1 MDYKQEL
8 RKRISAD
15 YERRVKQW
23 MAFDPAQLI
32 GMAEEIMATRLIHDT
47 LLDTIR
53 DGDAAF
59 LLQLDDPL
67 DRMSSRWISE
77 NGLDAVHEDEM
88 LHCVESLRE
97 ELALEPP
104 KIEVFRQRIKDNY
117 NQFLKDWG
125 QLNVPT
131 LINKSA
137 EIAATR
143 KCFWGLC
150 DMGFT
155 DSELQYLLQFQ
166 NPLEMIRDQYLERT
180 ESPALAPLAGS
191 DLEVLMERLLD
202 ARDLD
207 GDYPLVTEQQS
218 LTVRDFIAAHPGD
231 AFHLMTPGGY
241 VDLTAAQAAERLT
254 GQSVSGHPGCS
265 GYDREVTAEELLPQV
280 IANCNYHEGA
290 WYIIS
295 DHPELEQSNVGMEVT
310 MC

>member
-1 MDYKQEL
+1 
-8 RKRISAD
+8 
-15 YERRVKQW
+15 
-23 MAFDPAQLI
+23 
-32 GMAEEIMATRLIHDT
+32 
-47 LLDTIR
+47 
-53 DGDAAF
+53 
-59 LLQLDDPL
+59 
-67 DRMSSRWISE
+67 MSSRWISE

-241 VDLTAAQAAERLT
+241 VDLTAAQAAELLT

>member
-8 RKRISAD
+8 KKRISAD

-23 MAFDPAQLI
+23 MAADPAQLI
-32 GMAEEIMATRLIHDT
+32 NMAEEIMATRLIHDN
-47 LLDTIR
+47 LLDTIH

-77 NGLDAVHEDEM
+77 NGLDAVHEDEL

-97 ELALEPP
+97 ELALAPP
-104 KIEVFRQRIKDNY
+104 MIEVFRQRIEDNY
-117 NQFLKDWG
+117 NRFLKEWG
-125 QLNVPT
+125 RLDVPA

-143 KCFWGLC
+143 KCFRGLC

-155 DSELQYLLQFQ
+155 DSELQYLLRFQ

-180 ESPALAPLAGS
+180 KSPAITPLAGD
-191 DLEVLMERLLD
+191 DLEVLMEHLLD
-202 ARDLD
+202 TRDLD
-207 GDYPLVTEQQS
+207 GDYPLMEEQQA
-218 LTVRDFIAAHPGD
+218 LTVRDFIVSHPGD

-241 VDLTAAQAAERLT
+241 VDLTAAQAAELLA
-254 GQSVSGHPGCS
+254 GHSVSGHPGCS
-265 GYDREVTAEELLPQV
+265 GYDREVSAEELLPQV
-280 IANCNYHEGA
+280 IARCHHHEGA
-290 WYIIS
+290 WHIIS
-295 DHPELEQSNVGMEVT
+295 DHPEMEQNNIGMEVT

>member
-137 EIAATR
+137 ESLR
-143 KCFWGLC
+143 KSQRRANASGGSAIWDL
-150 DMGFT
+150 
-155 DSELQYLLQFQ
+155 
-166 NPLEMIRDQYLERT
+166 RT
-180 ESPALAPLAGS
+180 
-191 DLEVLMERLLD
+191 VN
-202 ARDLD
+202 
-207 GDYPLVTEQQS
+207 
-218 LTVRDFIAAHPGD
+218 
-231 AFHLMTPGGY
+231 
-241 VDLTAAQAAERLT
+241 
-254 GQSVSGHPGCS
+254 CS
-265 GYDREVTAEELLPQV
+265 TS
-280 IANCNYHEGA
+280 CNFKTL
-290 WYIIS
+290 WK
-295 DHPELEQSNVGMEVT
+295 
-310 MC
+310 

>member
-8 RKRISAD
+8 KKRISAD

-23 MAFDPAQLI
+23 MASDPAQLI
-32 GMAEEIMATRLIHDT
+32 DMAEEIMANRLIHDN
-47 LLDTIR
+47 LLDAIH

-67 DRMSSRWISE
+67 YRMSNRWISE
-77 NGLDAVHEDEM
+77 NGLDTVHKDEL
-88 LHCVESLRE
+88 LHCVESLQAE
-97 ELALEPP
+97 QALGRPMS
-104 KIEVFRQRIKDNY
+104 EVFQQRIKENY
-117 NQFLKDWG
+117 DQFLKGWE
-125 QLNVPT
+125 QLDVQT

-137 EIAATR
+137 EITATR
-143 KCFWGLC
+143 KCFHGLC
-150 DMGFT
+150 SMGFT

-166 NPLEMIRDQYLERT
+166 NPLEMVRDQYLDRT
-180 ESPALAPLAGS
+180 ESPAIMPLAGD

-207 GDYPLVTEQQS
+207 GDYPLVTEQQP
-218 LTVRDFIAAHPGD
+218 LTVRDFISAHLGE

-241 VDLTAAQAAERLT
+241 VDLTAAQAEELLA
-254 GQSVSGHPGCS
+254 GQSVSGHPGCP

-290 WYIIS
+290 WNIIS
-295 DHPELEQSNVGMEVT
+295 DYPQLEESDIGMEVT

>member
-1 MDYKQEL
+1 
-8 RKRISAD
+8 
-15 YERRVKQW
+15 
-23 MAFDPAQLI
+23 
-32 GMAEEIMATRLIHDT
+32 
-47 LLDTIR
+47 
-53 DGDAAF
+53 
-59 LLQLDDPL
+59 
-67 DRMSSRWISE
+67 
-77 NGLDAVHEDEM
+77 
-88 LHCVESLRE
+88 
-97 ELALEPP
+97 
-104 KIEVFRQRIKDNY
+104 
-117 NQFLKDWG
+117 
-125 QLNVPT
+125 
-131 LINKSA
+131 
-137 EIAATR
+137 
-143 KCFWGLC
+143 
-150 DMGFT
+150 MGFT

-241 VDLTAAQAAERLT
+241 VDLTAAQAAELLT